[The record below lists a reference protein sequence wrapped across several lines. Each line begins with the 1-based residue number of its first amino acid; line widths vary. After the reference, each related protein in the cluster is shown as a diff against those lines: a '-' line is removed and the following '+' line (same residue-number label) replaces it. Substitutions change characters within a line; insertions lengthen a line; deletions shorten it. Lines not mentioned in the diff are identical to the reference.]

1 MNRYPLWKYLIIL
14 VALSA
19 GIVFTIPN
27 FFGESPAI
35 QISPLR
41 ATAKVDVDLLNK
53 VDSLLADNSVSV
65 QAAYLDSTG
74 VKVRF
79 QNTDAQ
85 LKAKDIVQDEFGE
98 DFVVALNLLSNSPRW
113 LASFNALP
121 MYLGLDLRG
130 GVHFLLEV
138 DIPSSLEKARESY
151 VQDLRQLMRAE
162 NIRYSKISINQSN
175 IDIEF
180 REATIRDKAIVELD
194 RKSPD

>member
-14 VALSA
+14 AALFA

-41 ATAKVDVDLLNK
+41 ATAKVNVELLNK
-53 VDSLLADNSVSV
+53 VDSLLANNGVSV

-130 GVHFLLEV
+130 GVHFF
-138 DIPSSLEKARESY
+138 
-151 VQDLRQLMRAE
+151 
-162 NIRYSKISINQSN
+162 YSKWMFPHLWRKRGRVT
-175 IDIEF
+175 F
-180 REATIRDKAIVELD
+180 RIFVN
-194 RKSPD
+194 S